1 MSQRD
6 FWKNNVQDKGTSS
19 ALTLKWECAR
29 HIPGVARPEGLDV
42 SGGDG

>member
-19 ALTLKWECAR
+19 ALTLKWECTR

-42 SGGDG
+42 SGDGG